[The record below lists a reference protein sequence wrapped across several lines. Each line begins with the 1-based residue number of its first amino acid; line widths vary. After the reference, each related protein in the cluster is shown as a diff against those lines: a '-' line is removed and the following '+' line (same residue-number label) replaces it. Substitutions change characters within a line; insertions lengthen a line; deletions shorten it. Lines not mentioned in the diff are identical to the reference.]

1 MLFGGRL
8 SAMSVGATALTQL
21 LLAVPVQAGPVTSL
35 RFAGRFGIASWTT
48 CPDPGPGQR
57 CTDTEVIASES
68 SLKEKGFGRSA
79 GPRVIYRRFDYVV
92 VDLGGGQL
100 GSRFIR
106 ETIGGTDL
114 ATVSIRPRLE
124 RAEAM
129 ADVPVEV
136 CTFSPEGNTVCRSAT
151 VAVHAWWT
159 ADGEIQRLAERAVN
173 HAPSVLYK
181 AYTKGWQ
188 RVATASATVDG
199 TPVPGV
205 LTPGLPPVLVSAR
218 QGEMTVCHGAC

>member
-8 SAMSVGATALTQL
+8 CAMSVGATALTQL

-79 GPRVIYRRFDYVV
+79 GPRLIYRQFRYDVSA
-92 VDLGGGQL
+92 DGA
-100 GSRFIR
+100 STR
-106 ETIGGTDL
+106 ETGETLGGTDA
-114 ATVSIRPRLE
+114 ATVAVQPRLNY
-124 RAEAM
+124 ASAT
-129 ADVPVEV
+129 AKVPVEV
-136 CTFSPEGNTVCRSAT
+136 CTFDPDGRSVCASDT
-151 VAVHAWWT
+151 VAVRVDWT
-159 ADGEIQRLAERAVN
+159 GAGDIQRIDERAVN
-173 HAPSVLYK
+173 HAPGVLYK